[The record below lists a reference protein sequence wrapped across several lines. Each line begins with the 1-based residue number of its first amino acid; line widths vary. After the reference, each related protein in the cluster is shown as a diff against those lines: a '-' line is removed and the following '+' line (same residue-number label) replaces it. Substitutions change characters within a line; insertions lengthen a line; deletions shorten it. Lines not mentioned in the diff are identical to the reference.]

1 MEGRRGNL
9 ILHPAHPEPV
19 EGSSSLPLSRH
30 CARLI
35 AIMGGVRLTFYGGV
49 EEIGGNKILLED
61 GEHRLFLDFGFP
73 YKRHK
78 QFYEEYLKPRS
89 GAGLL
94 DPLTMCLLPPLEG
107 LYRDDLA
114 TPGLWQQFRNAPSYR
129 QLEDVDG
136 VLLTHAH
143 LDHSGHIAFLRE
155 DIPVY
160 STATTAFI
168 AKSIQDSGKADFD
181 QQVCYFDRKQP
192 GCPTGWKQEALL
204 TTDKK
209 QQRQFCLA
217 DAELKALSEEAVKFW
232 LKSPGQKPLNSCSLN
247 AHSGCSFNL
256 RCFPVD
262 HSIPGAC
269 AWGIETGSG
278 WIIYSGDLRLHGK
291 RAQLTRKFIDDAAS
305 LYPRALILEG
315 TNVTR
320 DKNVAESEVYENGFK
335 AIKGA
340 GGLVIADFPPRD
352 VNRLLTFLQIARDTG
367 RKLAILP
374 KDAYLLKT
382 MRLLEPEIPD
392 IAQEKS
398 IVIYQDTIASKSP
411 NQWLQN
417 LCKEHGSKMVLAEDV
432 RSAEDKFILCFS
444 FFDINELPSL
454 RPRSGSLYV
463 FSSSEPHDEEQEI
476 DFRRLHKWLEHFG
489 IKGFGL
495 PVEKNGDWEIPE
507 AERGLHAS
515 GHACGPDLLEVA
527 LGIKP
532 EVLIPVH
539 SEHPDFYIDHLSN
552 MEVKVVLPIVGGTL
566 EV

>member
-1 MEGRRGNL
+1 M
-9 ILHPAHPEPV
+9 
-19 EGSSSLPLSRH
+19 
-30 CARLI
+30 
-35 AIMGGVRLTFYGGV
+35 VRLTFYGGV
-49 EEIGGNKILLED
+49 NEIGGNKILLED
-61 GEHRLFLDFGFP
+61 GGRRLFLDFGFP

-78 QFYEEYLKPRS
+78 QFYEEYLKPRP

-94 DPLTMCLLPPLEG
+94 DPLAMGLLPPLKG
-107 LYRDDLA
+107 LYRDDLI
-114 TPGLWQQFRNAPSYR
+114 TPGLWQQFQHSSLYR
-129 QLEDVDG
+129 ELDHLGG
-136 VLLTHAH
+136 VLLSHGH

-168 AKSIQDSGKADFD
+168 AKAIQDSGKADFD
-181 QQVCYFDRKQP
+181 QQVCYFDCKEP
-192 GCPTGWKQEALL
+192 GVPSGWKQEALL

-217 DAELKALSEEAVKFW
+217 DAELKALSEDAIKFW
-232 LKSPGQKPLNSCSLN
+232 LKSPGQKPLSSCSLTG
-247 AHSGCSFNL
+247 HSGCSLNL

-291 RAQLTRKFIDDAAS
+291 RADYTRRFIEQAGQLH
-305 LYPRALILEG
+305 PRALILEG
-315 TNVTR
+315 TNVPRTSNVFER
-320 DKNVAESEVYENGFK
+320 DVYDNGLK
-335 AIKGA
+335 AIKDA
-340 GGLVIADFPPRD
+340 SALVIADFPPRD
-352 VNRLLTFLQIARDTG
+352 VDRLLTFLQIARDTG

-382 MRLLEPEIPD
+382 MRLLEPDIPD
-392 IAQEKS
+392 IGQEDS
-398 IVIYQDTIASKSP
+398 IVIYQDTIASKRP
-411 NQWLQN
+411 NLWVQN
-417 LCKEHGSKMVLAEDV
+417 LCKDYGGKMILAEDV

-444 FFDINELPSL
+444 FWDLNELPSL
-454 RPRSGSLYV
+454 HPRPGSLYV

-476 DFRRLHKWLEHFG
+476 DFRRLHSWLEYFEMR
-489 IKGFGL
+489 GFGL
-495 PVEKNGDWEIPE
+495 PREKKGNGERSQWEIPE
-507 AERGLHAS
+507 EERGLHAS

-527 LGIKP
+527 QGIKP

-539 SEHPDFYIDHLSN
+539 SEHPDFYIDQLSSSGLD
-552 MEVKVVLPIVGGTL
+552 VTLPAVGGTV